1 MTNPNHADAT
11 HGDPTRSR
19 LAALALGA
27 LGVVYGDLGTSP
39 IYAFREA
46 IQATA
51 QGGVNRAEVLGILS
65 LILWALTLVVTIKYV
80 LVIMRMDN
88 KGEGG
93 NLALMALAQHAIK
106 KRPPFLLAIGIF
118 GAAMFYGDA
127 ALTPAISVLSA
138 VEGITVA
145 APNFSHHAILPIS
158 IVIIG
163 ALFAIQSFGTGRM
176 GAWFGPIISLWF
188 LVLGALGLLHLS
200 SNLDV
205 LNAFNPLYGIR
216 FLAEHGAKSLAV
228 LGLVF
233 LTLTGAEAL
242 YADMGHFGRKAI
254 STTWFSLVFPALALN
269 YLGQGALVLSNPAAA
284 ASPFFMMAPDWF
296 IWPFVLLTMAATLIA
311 SQSIISGAFSLTR
324 QAIQLGLLP
333 RLEIRFTNKE
343 QEGQIYIPALNN
355 MLLVTVLALVVSFES
370 SKHLAS
376 AYGVSVTGAMLATT
390 VLAFVVLR
398 SQLGWSLPK
407 VLMLIAPLVA
417 IELVF
422 LWANLL
428 KILQGGWFPLLLSS
442 GLMVLMQTWSRGRDI
457 LSIKM
462 QQESMTM
469 VGFLD
474 QLRATPPL
482 RVPGVAVYL
491 TSEPDQVPMA
501 LLHNLKHNHVLH
513 QKNLIVS
520 VHTAD
525 TPYIDNHDR
534 LRLVRMN
541 DDFDHC
547 ALHYGFMEM
556 PDVPKTLESYYQTAD
571 GRGLDLATTSFFLGK
586 RTVLPSPQGGMPLW
600 QDKLFVFL
608 SRIANN
614 PADFFKIP
622 KENTV
627 EIGSQIVV

>member
-1 MTNPNHADAT
+1 M
-11 HGDPTRSR
+11 
-19 LAALALGA
+19 AALALGA

-93 NLALMALAQHAIK
+93 NLALMALAQHALK
-106 KRPPFLLAIGIF
+106 KRPPYLLAIGIF

-138 VEGITVA
+138 VEGLKVA
-145 APNFSHHAILPIS
+145 APNFSQGAILPIS

-163 ALFAIQSFGTGRM
+163 ALFAMQSFGTGRM

-188 LVLGALGLLHLS
+188 LVLGALGAVHLCD
-200 SNLDV
+200 NLDV
-205 LNAFNPLYGIR
+205 LNAFNPLYAIR
-216 FLAEHGAKSLAV
+216 FLAEHGAQSLAV

-254 STTWFSLVFPALALN
+254 SATWFSLVFPALALN

-284 ASPFFMMAPDWF
+284 ESPFFMMAPDWF
-296 IWPFVLLTMAATLIA
+296 IWPFVLLTMAATVIA

-343 QEGQIYIPALNN
+343 QEGQIFIPALNN

-370 SKHLAS
+370 SKHLAT
-376 AYGVSVTGAMLATT
+376 AYGVSVTGAMIATT

-398 SQLGWSLPK
+398 YRLSWCLSK
-407 VLMLIAPLVA
+407 TLMLIVPLVA

-457 LSIKM
+457 LSLKM

-469 VGFLD
+469 TDFLV

-520 VHTAD
+520 VHTANS
-525 TPYIDNHDR
+525 PVVDNHER
-534 LRLVRMN
+534 LRVVRLN
-541 DDFDHC
+541 PDFDRC
-547 ALHYGFMEM
+547 ELHYGFMEM
-556 PDVPKTLESYYQTAD
+556 PDVPHAMERYYQNAD
-571 GRGLDLATTSFFLGK
+571 GQGLRMDATSFFLGK

>member
-1 MTNPNHADAT
+1 MTTPNHADPNLSET
-11 HGDPTRSR
+11 SRSR
-19 LAALALGA
+19 LAALSLGA

-93 NLALMALAQHAIK
+93 NLALMALAERALK

-138 VEGITVA
+138 VEGLKVA
-145 APNFSHHAILPIS
+145 APDLNHAIILPIS

-163 ALFAIQSFGTGRM
+163 ALFAVQSYGTGRM
-176 GAWFGPIISLWF
+176 GAWFGPIISVWF
-188 LVLGALGLLHLS
+188 LVLGALGLVHLS

-216 FLAEHGAKSLAV
+216 FLAEHGAKSLVV

-254 STTWFSLVFPALALN
+254 SATWFSLVFPALALN
-269 YLGQGALVLSNPAAA
+269 YLGQGALVLNNPAAIE
-284 ASPFFMMAPDWF
+284 SPFFMMAPDWF
-296 IWPFVLLTMAATLIA
+296 IWPFVLLTMLATIIA

-343 QEGQIYIPALNN
+343 QEGQIYVPAISKL
-355 MLLVTVLALVVSFES
+355 LLVAVLVLVVSFES

-376 AYGVSVTGAMLATT
+376 AYGVSVTGAMVATT

-398 SQLGWSLPK
+398 SQLGWSVPK

-417 IELVF
+417 IELIF

-428 KILQGGWFPLLLSS
+428 KILEGGWFPLLLSS

-469 VGFLD
+469 VGFLN
-474 QLRATPPL
+474 QLRASPPL
-482 RVPGVAVYL
+482 RVSGMAVYL

-525 TPYIDNHDR
+525 TPYVDNHDR
-534 LRLVRMN
+534 LRLVRLN

-547 ALHYGFMEM
+547 ALHYGFIEM

-571 GRGLDLATTSFFLGK
+571 GQGLDLATTSFFLGK
-586 RTVLPSPQGGMPLW
+586 RTILPSPQGGMPLW